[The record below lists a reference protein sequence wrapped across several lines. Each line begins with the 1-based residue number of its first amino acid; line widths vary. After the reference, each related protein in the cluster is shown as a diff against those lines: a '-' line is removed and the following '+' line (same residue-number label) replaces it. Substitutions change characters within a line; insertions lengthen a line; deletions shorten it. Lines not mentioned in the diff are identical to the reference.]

1 MMKCIIVD
9 DEPLAREIMEAYV
22 EKVPFLRLIASC
34 KNAFEALDKIQQD
47 KPDLI
52 FLDIQMPDL
61 NGIQFYESLVY
72 KPLVVFTTAYSD
84 YAVSGFD
91 LDATDYLVKPFS
103 FDRFMKAVNKARNHQ
118 QNEKS
123 GETGEFRRKFMFVKD
138 GVKIVRVPY
147 DDILYFEGMKDYVKI
162 VMNDKF
168 ILTLISMQHMADKL
182 PKDMFVRVHRSFI
195 VSIPKI
201 EKIEKN
207 RVVISDKWIP
217 VGNSYKNLLT
227 DALGQ
232 IN

>member
-1 MMKCIIVD
+1 MKCIIVD
-9 DEPLAREIMEAYV
+9 DEPLAREILESYV
-22 EKVPFLRLIASC
+22 EKVPFLKLIASC
-34 KNAFEALDKIQQD
+34 KNAFEALDKIQQE

-72 KPLVVFTTAYSD
+72 KPLVIFTTAYSD

-103 FDRFMKAVNKARNHQ
+103 FDRFMKAVNKARVNQ
-118 QNEKS
+118 KKEVSEDS
-123 GETGEFRRKFMFVKD
+123 GNFRRKFMFVKD

-162 VMNDKF
+162 VMKEKF

-182 PKDMFVRVHRSFI
+182 PGDLFVRVHRSYI
-195 VSIPKI
+195 VSISKI
-201 EKIEKN
+201 EKVEKN
-207 RVVISDKWIP
+207 RVVIADKWIP
-217 VGNSYKNLLT
+217 VGNSYKDLLS

>member
-9 DEPLAREIMEAYV
+9 DEPLAREILESYV
-22 EKVPFLRLIASC
+22 EKVPFLQLVASC
-34 KNAFEALDKIQQD
+34 KNAFEALDRVQHD
-47 KPDLI
+47 RPDLI

-72 KPLVVFTTAYSD
+72 RPQVIFTTAYSD

-103 FDRFMKAVNKARNHQ
+103 FDRFMKAVNKARTSQ
-118 QNEKS
+118 QHEAMGEKGNS
-123 GETGEFRRKFMFVKD
+123 DRKFMFVKD
-138 GVKIVRVPY
+138 GVKIVRVSY

-162 VMNDKF
+162 VMHDKF
-168 ILTLISMQHMADKL
+168 ILTLISMQHMVEKL

-207 RVVISDKWIP
+207 RVVISGKWIP
-217 VGNSYKNLLT
+217 VGNSYKGILS

>member
-1 MMKCIIVD
+1 MKCIIVD
-9 DEPLAREIMEAYV
+9 DEPLAREILESYV
-22 EKVPFLRLIASC
+22 EKVPFLKLIASC
-34 KNAFEALDKIQQD
+34 KNAFEALDKIQQE
-47 KPDLI
+47 KPDVI

-72 KPLVVFTTAYSD
+72 KPLVIFTTAYSD

-103 FDRFMKAVNKARNHQ
+103 FDRFMKAVNKARVNRKKEVSE
-118 QNEKS
+118 NS
-123 GETGEFRRKFMFVKD
+123 GNFRRKFMFVKD

-162 VMNDKF
+162 VMKEKF

-182 PKDMFVRVHRSFI
+182 PNDLFVRVHRSYI
-195 VSIPKI
+195 VSISKI
-201 EKIEKN
+201 EKVEKN
-207 RVVISDKWIP
+207 RVVIADKWIP
-217 VGNSYKNLLT
+217 VGNSYKDLLS

>member
-1 MMKCIIVD
+1 MKCIIVD
-9 DEPLAREIMEAYV
+9 DEPLAREILESYV
-22 EKVPFLRLIASC
+22 EKVPFLKLIASC
-34 KNAFEALDKIQQD
+34 KNAFEALDKIQQE
-47 KPDLI
+47 KPDVI

-72 KPLVVFTTAYSD
+72 KPLVIFTTAYSD

-103 FDRFMKAVNKARNHQ
+103 FDRFMKAVNKARVNQ
-118 QNEKS
+118 KKEVLEDS
-123 GETGEFRRKFMFVKD
+123 GNFRRKFMFVKD

-162 VMNDKF
+162 VMKEKF

-182 PKDMFVRVHRSFI
+182 PGDLFVRVHRSYI
-195 VSIPKI
+195 VSISKI
-201 EKIEKN
+201 EKVEKN
-207 RVVISDKWIP
+207 RVVIADKWIP
-217 VGNSYKNLLT
+217 VGNSYKDLLS

>member
-1 MMKCIIVD
+1 MKCIIVD
-9 DEPLAREIMEAYV
+9 DEPLAREILESYV
-22 EKVPFLRLIASC
+22 EKVPFLKLIASC
-34 KNAFEALDKIQQD
+34 KNAFEALDKIQQE
-47 KPDLI
+47 KPDVI

-72 KPLVVFTTAYSD
+72 KPLVIFTTAYSD

-103 FDRFMKAVNKARNHQ
+103 FDRFMKAVNKARVNRKKEVSE
-118 QNEKS
+118 NS
-123 GETGEFRRKFMFVKD
+123 GNFRRKFMFVKD

-162 VMNDKF
+162 VMKEKF

-182 PKDMFVRVHRSFI
+182 PNDLFVRVHRSYI
-195 VSIPKI
+195 VSISKI
-201 EKIEKN
+201 EKVEKN
-207 RVVISDKWIP
+207 RVVIADKWIP
-217 VGNSYKNLLT
+217 VGNSYTDLLS

>member
-1 MMKCIIVD
+1 MKCIIVD
-9 DEPLAREIMEAYV
+9 DEPLAREILESYV
-22 EKVPFLRLIASC
+22 EKVPFLKLTASC
-34 KNAFEALDKIQQD
+34 KNAFEALDNIQRE
-47 KPDLI
+47 KPDVI

-72 KPLVVFTTAYSD
+72 KPLVIFTTAYSD

-103 FDRFMKAVNKARNHQ
+103 FDRFMKAVNKARMNQ
-118 QNEKS
+118 KKDTSED
-123 GETGEFRRKFMFVKD
+123 TGNFRRKFMFVKD

-147 DDILYFEGMKDYVKI
+147 DDVLYFEGMKDYVKI
-162 VMNDKF
+162 VMKDKF

-182 PKDMFVRVHRSFI
+182 PKDLFVRVHRSYI
-195 VSIPKI
+195 VSISKI
-201 EKIEKN
+201 EKVEKN
-207 RVVISDKWIP
+207 RVVIDGKWIP
-217 VGNSYKNLLT
+217 VGNSYKNLLS

>member
-9 DEPLAREIMEAYV
+9 DEPLAREILESYV
-22 EKVPFLRLIASC
+22 EKVPFLRLTASC

-72 KPLVVFTTAYSD
+72 KPLVIFTTAYSD

-103 FDRFMKAVNKARNHQ
+103 FDRFMKAVNKARNFQ
-118 QNEKS
+118 QQES
-123 GETGEFRRKFMFVKD
+123 GNDNDHERRKFMFVKD
-138 GVKIVRVPY
+138 GVKIVRVAY

-162 VMNDKF
+162 VMHDKF
-168 ILTLISMQHMADKL
+168 ILTLISMQHMVEKL
-182 PKDMFVRVHRSFI
+182 PKDLFVRVHRSFI
-195 VSIPKI
+195 ISIARI

-207 RVVISDKWIP
+207 RVVIAGKWIP
-217 VGNSYKNLLT
+217 VGNSYKTILS

>member
-1 MMKCIIVD
+1 MKCIIVD
-9 DEPLAREIMEAYV
+9 DEPLAREILESYI
-22 EKVPFLRLIASC
+22 EKVPFLKLIASC
-34 KNAFEALDKIQQD
+34 KNAFEALDKIQQE

-72 KPLVVFTTAYSD
+72 KPLVIFTTAYSD
-84 YAVSGFD
+84 YAVSGFE

-103 FDRFMKAVNKARNHQ
+103 FDRFMKAVNKARMNQ
-118 QNEKS
+118 KNEAPE
-123 GETGEFRRKFMFVKD
+123 ETGNFRRKFMFVKD

-147 DDILYFEGMKDYVKI
+147 NDVLYFEGMKDYVKI
-162 VMNDKF
+162 VMKDKF

-182 PKDMFVRVHRSFI
+182 PNDLFVRVHRSYI
-195 VSIPKI
+195 VSISKI
-201 EKIEKN
+201 EKVEKN
-207 RVVISDKWIP
+207 RVVIADKWIP
-217 VGNSYKNLLT
+217 VGNSYKDLLS

>member
-91 LDATDYLVKPFS
+91 LDAADYLVKPFS
-103 FDRFMKAVNKARNHQ
+103 FDRFMKAVNKVRSYQ
-118 QNEKS
+118 QRETS
-123 GETGEFRRKFMFVKD
+123 GETGRFRRKFMFVKD

-182 PKDMFVRVHRSFI
+182 SKDMFVRVHRSFI

-201 EKIEKN
+201 EKVEKN
-207 RVVISDKWIP
+207 RVVISGKWIP
-217 VGNSYKNLLT
+217 VGNSYKSLLT

>member
-1 MMKCIIVD
+1 MKCIIVD
-9 DEPLAREIMEAYV
+9 DEPLAREILESYV
-22 EKVPFLRLIASC
+22 EKVPFLKLIASC
-34 KNAFEALDKIQQD
+34 KNAFEALDKIQQE
-47 KPDLI
+47 KPDVI

-72 KPLVVFTTAYSD
+72 KPLVIFTTAYSD

-103 FDRFMKAVNKARNHQ
+103 FDRFMKAVNKARVNQ
-118 QNEKS
+118 KKEVLEDS
-123 GETGEFRRKFMFVKD
+123 GNFRRKFMFVKD

-162 VMNDKF
+162 VMKGKF

-182 PKDMFVRVHRSFI
+182 PNDLFVRVHRSYI
-195 VSIPKI
+195 VSISKI
-201 EKIEKN
+201 EKVEKN
-207 RVVISDKWIP
+207 RVVIADKWIP
-217 VGNSYKNLLT
+217 VGNSYKSLLS

>member
-1 MMKCIIVD
+1 MKCIIVD
-9 DEPLAREIMEAYV
+9 DEPLAREIMESYV

-72 KPLVVFTTAYSD
+72 KPLVIFTTAYSD

-103 FDRFMKAVNKARNHQ
+103 FDRFIKAVNKARSNQ
-118 QNEKS
+118 QR
-123 GETGEFRRKFMFVKD
+123 ETSSEIGEFRRKFMFVKD
-138 GVKIVRVPY
+138 GVKIVRVSY
-147 DDILYFEGMKDYVKI
+147 DDILFFEGMKDYVKI

-182 PKDMFVRVHRSFI
+182 PKDLFVRVHRSFI

-207 RVVISDKWIP
+207 RVVISGKWIP
-217 VGNSYKNLLT
+217 VGNSYKSLLT